1 MATNKKKEGKVNQT
15 GLFNLNAQFNFFSSG
30 GAAATGS
37 IGTQV
42 AGKVVPQALKG
53 LAKTG
58 VGQSI
63 PIVGQVLTLA
73 MAGISIAQMFQ
84 ARDEAKVQMAALEN
98 ERIINKIIQQDIT
111 LALFIYNEK
120 IKLSNNKIEFLQNS
134 ISEQKLLQYITMG
147 ILSISS
153 LVFVYGIKQSK

>member
-1 MATNKKKEGKVNQT
+1 M
-15 GLFNLNAQFNFFSSG
+15 
-30 GAAATGS
+30 
-37 IGTQV
+37 
-42 AGKVVPQALKG
+42 
-53 LAKTG
+53 AKTG